1 MGIQTCVLVLFA
13 KNAMGREL
21 FEDAFTHRGLDG
33 AVSLRDRG
41 KVGRI
46 QQIFPKHD
54 KVLVEGVNIVL
65 RHTKSTG
72 QARQAGIIQKELPMS
87 AANVML
93 VCAHCGRPTRVG
105 FQTLADGTKAR
116 MCGNAS
122 CREVIE

>member
-1 MGIQTCVLVLFA
+1 LKLRANDNVLVI
-13 KNAMGREL
+13 KG
-21 FEDAFTHRGLDG
+21 
-33 AVSLRDRG
+33 RDRG
-41 KVGRI
+41 KQARI
-46 QQIFPKHD
+46 QHVFPKSN
-54 KVLVEGVNIVL
+54 KVLVEGVNVVL
-65 RHTKSTG
+65 RHTKPSTNV
-72 QARQAGIIQKELPMS
+72 RQAGIIQKELPMS